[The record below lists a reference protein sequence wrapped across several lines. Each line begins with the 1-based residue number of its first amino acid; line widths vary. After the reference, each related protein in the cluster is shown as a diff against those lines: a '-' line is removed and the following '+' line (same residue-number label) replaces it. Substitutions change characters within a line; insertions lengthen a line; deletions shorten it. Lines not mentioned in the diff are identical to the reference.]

1 MLDAT
6 KGLNRKD
13 IKGTQ
18 GFLYKADIPDEQ
30 IPMMLNWDK
39 PLSKQTPEI
48 LDILKN
54 HPAILEDIANGKS
67 LDTLTGKQA
76 YQAIAASFDVGQKE
90 AYKLASEYLNSQGIN
105 GLRYL
110 DAGSRGV
117 KQGTTNFVSF
127 KPETVEILERNNKPV
142 ERKEILKQQIDKLT
156 E

>member
-1 MLDAT
+1 
-6 KGLNRKD
+6 
-13 IKGTQ
+13 
-18 GFLYKADIPDEQ
+18 
-30 IPMMLNWDK
+30 
-39 PLSKQTPEI
+39 LSKQTPEI

-76 YQAIAASFDVGQKE
+76 YQAIASSFDVGQKE

-127 KPETVEILERNNKPV
+127 KPETVEILERNGKPV